1 MRRDYNILFFIQLK
15 NYVIYKLSIV
25 DPLTNLINRGARTVR
40 FMLVVLA
47 VVVCEKFNV
56 LVLVI

>member
-1 MRRDYNILFFIQLK
+1 MRKDYNILFFIQLK

-25 DPLTNLINRGARTVR
+25 EPLTNLIKRGARTVR
-40 FMLVVLA
+40 LMLVVLA